1 MNLKAF
7 KALQA
12 ECPRTAMIFDLTERF
27 PRGPKGKLRSKHYTV
42 GWGDVPKSSELIG
55 GELGYD
61 IFELFELCNRSW
73 WHSDLATLETGI
85 EAAGMGHITR
95 KWNSETDSWD
105 EFESRRIF
113 KSGPQMTRRLRR
125 LEERLR
131 AVRKMMDEKNSRNLY
146 SMRVGHDRN
155 SITVFGDSHEHA
167 KMQYELL
174 LKAGFEAAADA
185 GYIDRGWRSEGVC
198 SVETKFAGPAHG
210 PHEIMQLN
218 QQYCDQVTKSIHSM
232 EEQIAKL
239 QKKIA
244 AAHDLH
250 ALVNMFTINSCAQ
263 EFGEQK
269 S

>member
-12 ECPRTAMIFDLTERF
+12 ESPRTAMIFDLTERF
-27 PRGPKGKLRSKHYTV
+27 PRGPAAKLRSKHYTV
-42 GWGDVPKSSELIG
+42 DWGSTPKSAHLIG

-61 IFELFELCNRSW
+61 IFELFKLCSTTWWIGDLEELSTRVE
-73 WHSDLATLETGI
+73 D
-85 EAAGMGHITR
+85 AGMGRHHTYR
-95 KWNSETDSWD
+95 DDNGEVKYTGA
-105 EFESRRIF
+105 RQLF
-113 KSGPQMTRRLRR
+113 KAGPQLTRRLRR

-131 AVRKMMDEKNSRNLY
+131 DVRRMMDKQNSRNLY
-146 SMRVGHDRN
+146 DVRVGHDQHCFT
-155 SITVFGDSHEHA
+155 IFGDSAEHA

-174 LKAGFEAAADA
+174 LKAGFEAAAEA
-185 GYIDRGWRSEGVC
+185 GYIDRGWRAEGEC
-198 SVETKFAGPAHG
+198 NIDARFAGPAHG
-210 PHEIMQLN
+210 PHEIMERN
-218 QQYCDQVTKSIHSM
+218 QEYCDQVMKNIERM
-232 EEQIAKL
+232 QEQIEKL
-239 QKKIA
+239 QKKIS